1 MYSDMYG
8 PSCFG
13 DKMKNKNLQ
22 AYSFLSPF
30 IVLVSIF
37 YIAPA
42 ILTIVMS
49 FTSLDGAFIWEF
61 AGFDNYARIFK
72 DPTTPT
78 IIGNT
83 VLYIGLS
90 MAIVLI
96 LDLFIAIMTT
106 YFIRS
111 DNWAS
116 FFKSI
121 IMIPMITPSVIYS
134 VLWIWFLDASENG
147 FINSLLHSIDSS
159 FTPVNWIAEYPFA
172 VIVIA
177 QVLVSLAYGSII
189 FSSAIRSIP
198 ENQFRAAHVDGAGEW
213 EIIKTIIL
221 PNISGH
227 IKFIAMWETLGLMT
241 NYINI
246 LLITN
251 GGPLIR
257 TEVWALNAYHKAFI
271 DQQYGYGAALS
282 VMLILVV
289 FMIMLLFRFLSK
301 VSVSRKEAVDVE

>member
-1 MYSDMYG
+1 
-8 PSCFG
+8 
-13 DKMKNKNLQ
+13 MKNKNLQ

-30 IVLVSIF
+30 IVLVSVF

-42 ILTIVMS
+42 LLTIVMS
-49 FTSLDGAFIWEF
+49 FTSLDAAFIWEY
-61 AGFDNYARIFK
+61 AGFSNYKRIFM
-72 DPTTPT
+72 DPTTLT
-78 IIGNT
+78 IVRNT
-83 VLYIGLS
+83 VLYIGIS
-90 MAIVLI
+90 IAIVLV
-96 LDLFIAIMTT
+96 LDLFIAVMTT

-111 DNWAS
+111 DGWAS
-116 FFKSI
+116 LFKSI
-121 IMIPMITPSVIYS
+121 IMIPMITPSVVYS

-159 FTPVNWIAEYPFA
+159 FTPVNWIADYPFQ
-172 VIVIA
+172 VIIIV
-177 QVLVSLAYGSII
+177 QVMVSLAYGSII

-198 ENQFRAAHVDGAGEW
+198 ENLFKAARVDGAGEI
-213 EIIKTIIL
+213 EIIKTVIL

-289 FMIMLLFRFLSK
+289 FMMMLLFRFLSRI
-301 VSVSRKEAVDVE
+301 SRKEVQNAE

>member
-1 MYSDMYG
+1 MLSA
-8 PSCFG
+8 FAIIE
-13 DKMKNKNLQ
+13 KMKSKNLQ

-42 ILTIVMS
+42 LLTIVMS
-49 FTSLDGAFIWEF
+49 FTSLDGAFVWNF
-61 AGFDNYARIFK
+61 AGMSNYVRIFK
-72 DPTTPT
+72 DPSTLT
-78 IIGNT
+78 IIKNT

-90 MAIVLI
+90 MSIVVI
-96 LDLFIAIMTT
+96 VDLFIAIMTT
-106 YFIRS
+106 YFIKS
-111 DNWAS
+111 DGWAS

-121 IMIPMITPSVIYS
+121 IMIPMITPSVVYS

-147 FINSLLHSIDSS
+147 FINSLLHRINSNMAPI
-159 FTPVNWIAEYPFA
+159 NWIAKYPFC
-172 VIVIA
+172 VIVVA
-177 QVLVSLAYGSII
+177 QVMVSLAYGSII

-198 ENQFRAAHVDGAGEW
+198 ENQFKAAHVDGAGEW
-213 EIIKTIIL
+213 EIVKTIIL

-227 IKFIAMWETLGLMT
+227 IKFIVMWETLGLMT

-251 GGPLIR
+251 GGPLIK

-271 DQQYGYGAALS
+271 DRQYGYGAALS

-289 FMIMLLFRFLSK
+289 FMVMMLFQFISRISK
-301 VSVSRKEAVDVE
+301 KEASYVE

>member
-1 MYSDMYG
+1 
-8 PSCFG
+8 
-13 DKMKNKNLQ
+13 MKNKNLQ

-30 IVLVSIF
+30 IVLVSVF

-42 ILTIVMS
+42 LLTIVMS
-49 FTSLDGAFIWEF
+49 FTSLDAAFIWEY
-61 AGFDNYARIFK
+61 AGFSNYKRIFM
-72 DPTTPT
+72 DPTTLT
-78 IIGNT
+78 IVRNT
-83 VLYIGLS
+83 VLYIGVS
-90 MAIVLI
+90 IAIVLV
-96 LDLFIAIMTT
+96 LDLFIAVMTT

-111 DNWAS
+111 DGWAS
-116 FFKSI
+116 LFKSI
-121 IMIPMITPSVIYS
+121 IMIPMITPSVVYS

-159 FTPVNWIAEYPFA
+159 FTPVNWIADYPFQ
-172 VIVIA
+172 VIIIV
-177 QVLVSLAYGSII
+177 QVMVSLAYGSII

-198 ENQFRAAHVDGAGEW
+198 ENLFKAARVDGAGEI
-213 EIIKTIIL
+213 EIIKTVIL

-289 FMIMLLFRFLSK
+289 FMMMLLFRFLSRI
-301 VSVSRKEAVDVE
+301 SRKEVQNAE

>member
-1 MYSDMYG
+1 
-8 PSCFG
+8 
-13 DKMKNKNLQ
+13 MKNKNLQ

-42 ILTIVMS
+42 LLTIVMS
-49 FTSLDGAFIWEF
+49 FTSLDAAFIWEY
-61 AGFDNYARIFK
+61 AGFSNYKRIFM
-72 DPTTPT
+72 DPTTLT
-78 IIGNT
+78 IVKNT
-83 VLYIGLS
+83 VLYIGVS
-90 MAIVLI
+90 IAIVLV

-106 YFIRS
+106 YFIKS
-111 DNWAS
+111 DGWAS
-116 FFKSI
+116 LFKSI
-121 IMIPMITPSVIYS
+121 IMIPMITPSVVYS

-147 FINSLLHSIDSS
+147 FINSLLHSIDNS
-159 FTPVNWIAEYPFA
+159 FTPINWIAEYPFL
-172 VIVIA
+172 VIVVV
-177 QVLVSLAYGSII
+177 QVMVSLAYGSII

-198 ENQFRAAHVDGAGEW
+198 ENLFKVARVDGAGEI

-251 GGPLIR
+251 GGSLIR

-271 DQQYGYGAALS
+271 NQQYGYGAALS

-289 FMIMLLFRFLSK
+289 FMMMLLFSFLSRI
-301 VSVSRKEAVDVE
+301 SRKEVQNVK

>member
-1 MYSDMYG
+1 
-8 PSCFG
+8 
-13 DKMKNKNLQ
+13 MKNKNLQ

-42 ILTIVMS
+42 LLTIVMS
-49 FTSLDGAFIWEF
+49 FTSLDAAFIWEY
-61 AGFDNYARIFK
+61 AGFSNYKRIFM
-72 DPTTPT
+72 DPTTLT
-78 IIGNT
+78 IVKNT
-83 VLYIGLS
+83 VLYIGVS
-90 MAIVLI
+90 IAIVLV

-106 YFIRS
+106 YFIKS
-111 DNWAS
+111 DGWAS
-116 FFKSI
+116 LFKSI
-121 IMIPMITPSVIYS
+121 IMIPMITPSVVYS

-147 FINSLLHSIDSS
+147 FINSLLHSIDNS
-159 FTPVNWIAEYPFA
+159 FTPINWIAEYPFL
-172 VIVIA
+172 VIVIV
-177 QVLVSLAYGSII
+177 QVMVSLAYGSII

-198 ENQFRAAHVDGAGEW
+198 ENLFKVARVDGAGEI

-289 FMIMLLFRFLSK
+289 FMMMLLFRFLSRI
-301 VSVSRKEAVDVE
+301 SRKEVQNVE

>member
-1 MYSDMYG
+1 
-8 PSCFG
+8 
-13 DKMKNKNLQ
+13 MKNKNLQ

-42 ILTIVMS
+42 LLTIVMS
-49 FTSLDGAFIWEF
+49 FTSLDAAFIWEY
-61 AGFDNYARIFK
+61 AGFSNYKRIFM
-72 DPTTPT
+72 DPTTLT
-78 IIGNT
+78 IVNNT
-83 VLYIGLS
+83 VLYIGVS
-90 MAIVLI
+90 IAIVLV

-106 YFIRS
+106 YFIKS
-111 DNWAS
+111 DGWAS
-116 FFKSI
+116 LFKSI
-121 IMIPMITPSVIYS
+121 IMIPMITPSVVYS

-147 FINSLLHSIDSS
+147 FINSLLHSIDNS
-159 FTPVNWIAEYPFA
+159 FTPINWIAEYPFL
-172 VIVIA
+172 VIVIV
-177 QVLVSLAYGSII
+177 QVMVSLAYGSII

-198 ENQFRAAHVDGAGEW
+198 ENLFKVARVDGAGEI

-271 DQQYGYGAALS
+271 NQQYGYGAALS

-289 FMIMLLFRFLSK
+289 FMMMLLFSFLSRI
-301 VSVSRKEAVDVE
+301 SRKEVQNVK

>member
-1 MYSDMYG
+1 
-8 PSCFG
+8 
-13 DKMKNKNLQ
+13 MKNKNLQ

-30 IVLVSIF
+30 LILVSIF

-49 FTSLDGAFIWEF
+49 FTSLDGSFIWEF
-61 AGFDNYARIFK
+61 AGFSNYERVFR
-72 DPTTPT
+72 DPTTLT
-78 IIGNT
+78 IVKNT
-83 VLYIGLS
+83 VLYIGIS
-90 MAIVLI
+90 IALI
-96 LDLFIAIMTT
+96 LVLDLFIAIMTT
-106 YFIRS
+106 YFIKS
-111 DNWAS
+111 DGWAS

-134 VLWIWFLDASENG
+134 VLWIWFLDASDNG
-147 FINSLLHSIDSS
+147 FLNALFGKLNSNFAPI
-159 FTPVNWIAEYPFA
+159 NWIADYPFQ

-198 ENQFRAAHVDGAGEW
+198 ENQFKAAHVDGAGEW

-221 PNISGH
+221 PNIAGH

-246 LLITN
+246 LLITD
-251 GGPLIR
+251 GGPLIK

-271 DQQYGYGAALS
+271 DRQYGYGAALS

-289 FMIMLLFRFLSK
+289 FMFMLLFQFLSK
-301 VSVSRKEAVDVE
+301 VARKGGNDVQ

>member
-1 MYSDMYG
+1 
-8 PSCFG
+8 
-13 DKMKNKNLQ
+13 MKNKNLQ

-42 ILTIVMS
+42 LLTIVMS
-49 FTSLDGAFIWEF
+49 FTSLDAAFIWEY
-61 AGFDNYARIFK
+61 AGFSNYKRIFM
-72 DPTTPT
+72 DPTTLT
-78 IIGNT
+78 IVRNT
-83 VLYIGLS
+83 VLYIGVS
-90 MAIVLI
+90 IAIVLV

-106 YFIRS
+106 YFIKS
-111 DNWAS
+111 DGWAS
-116 FFKSI
+116 LFKSI
-121 IMIPMITPSVIYS
+121 IMRPMITPSVVYS

-147 FINSLLHSIDSS
+147 FINSLLHSIDNS
-159 FTPVNWIAEYPFA
+159 FTPINWIADYPFL
-172 VIVIA
+172 VIIIV
-177 QVLVSLAYGSII
+177 QVMVSLAYGSII

-198 ENQFRAAHVDGAGEW
+198 ENLFKVARVDGAGEI

-289 FMIMLLFRFLSK
+289 FMMMLLFRFLSRI
-301 VSVSRKEAVDVE
+301 SRKEVQNVE

>member
-1 MYSDMYG
+1 
-8 PSCFG
+8 
-13 DKMKNKNLQ
+13 MKNKNLQ

-30 IVLVSIF
+30 LILVSIF

-49 FTSLDGAFIWEF
+49 FTSLDGSFIWEF
-61 AGFDNYARIFK
+61 AGFSNYERVFR
-72 DPTTPT
+72 DPTTLT
-78 IIGNT
+78 IVKNT
-83 VLYIGLS
+83 VLYIGIS
-90 MAIVLI
+90 IALI
-96 LDLFIAIMTT
+96 LVLDLFIAIMTT
-106 YFIRS
+106 YFIKS
-111 DNWAS
+111 DGWAS

-134 VLWIWFLDASENG
+134 VLWIWFLDASDSG
-147 FINSLLHSIDSS
+147 FLNALFGKLNSNFAPI
-159 FTPVNWIAEYPFA
+159 NWIADYPFQ

-198 ENQFRAAHVDGAGEW
+198 ENQFKAAHVDGAGEW

-221 PNISGH
+221 PNIAGH

-246 LLITN
+246 LLITD
-251 GGPLIR
+251 GGPLIK

-271 DQQYGYGAALS
+271 DRQYGYGAALS

-289 FMIMLLFRFLSK
+289 FMFMLLFQFLSK
-301 VSVSRKEAVDVE
+301 VARKRGNDVQ

>member
-1 MYSDMYG
+1 
-8 PSCFG
+8 
-13 DKMKNKNLQ
+13 
-22 AYSFLSPF
+22 
-30 IVLVSIF
+30 
-37 YIAPA
+37 
-42 ILTIVMS
+42 MS
-49 FTSLDGAFIWEF
+49 FTSLDAAFIWEY
-61 AGFDNYARIFK
+61 AGFSNYKRIFM
-72 DPTTPT
+72 DPTTLT
-78 IIGNT
+78 IVKNT
-83 VLYIGLS
+83 VLYIGVS
-90 MAIVLI
+90 IAIVLV

-106 YFIRS
+106 YFIKS
-111 DNWAS
+111 DGWAS
-116 FFKSI
+116 LFKSI
-121 IMIPMITPSVIYS
+121 IMIPMITPSVVYS

-147 FINSLLHSIDSS
+147 FINSLLHSIDNS
-159 FTPVNWIAEYPFA
+159 FTPINWIAEYPFL
-172 VIVIA
+172 VIVVV
-177 QVLVSLAYGSII
+177 QVMVSLAYGSII

-198 ENQFRAAHVDGAGEW
+198 ENLFKVARVDGAGEI

-271 DQQYGYGAALS
+271 NQQYGYGAALS

-289 FMIMLLFRFLSK
+289 FMMMLLFSFLSRI
-301 VSVSRKEAVDVE
+301 SRKEVQNVK

>member
-1 MYSDMYG
+1 
-8 PSCFG
+8 
-13 DKMKNKNLQ
+13 MKNKNLQ

-42 ILTIVMS
+42 LLTIVMS
-49 FTSLDGAFIWEF
+49 FTSLDAAFIWEY
-61 AGFDNYARIFK
+61 AGFSNYKRIFM
-72 DPTTPT
+72 DPTTLT
-78 IIGNT
+78 IVKNT
-83 VLYIGLS
+83 VLYIGVS
-90 MAIVLI
+90 IAIVLV

-106 YFIRS
+106 YFIKS
-111 DNWAS
+111 DGWAS
-116 FFKSI
+116 LFKSI
-121 IMIPMITPSVIYS
+121 IMIPMITPSVVYS

-147 FINSLLHSIDSS
+147 FINSLLHSIDNS
-159 FTPVNWIAEYPFA
+159 FTPINWIADYPFL
-172 VIVIA
+172 VIIIV
-177 QVLVSLAYGSII
+177 QVMVSLAYGSII

-198 ENQFRAAHVDGAGEW
+198 ENLFKVARVDGAGEI

-271 DQQYGYGAALS
+271 NQQYGYGAALS

-289 FMIMLLFRFLSK
+289 FMMMLLFSFLSRI
-301 VSVSRKEAVDVE
+301 SRKEVQNVK

>member
-1 MYSDMYG
+1 
-8 PSCFG
+8 
-13 DKMKNKNLQ
+13 MKNKNLQ

-30 IVLVSIF
+30 IVLVSVF

-42 ILTIVMS
+42 LLTIVMS
-49 FTSLDGAFIWEF
+49 FTSLDAAFIWEY
-61 AGFDNYARIFK
+61 AGFSNYKRIFM
-72 DPTTPT
+72 DPTTLT
-78 IIGNT
+78 IVRNT
-83 VLYIGLS
+83 VLYIGIS
-90 MAIVLI
+90 IAIVLV
-96 LDLFIAIMTT
+96 LDLFIAVMTT

-111 DNWAS
+111 DGWAS
-116 FFKSI
+116 LFKSI
-121 IMIPMITPSVIYS
+121 IMIPMITPSVVYS

-159 FTPVNWIAEYPFA
+159 FTPVNWIADYPFL
-172 VIVIA
+172 VIIIVQVI
-177 QVLVSLAYGSII
+177 VSLAYGSII

-198 ENQFRAAHVDGAGEW
+198 ENLFKAARVDGAGEI
-213 EIIKTIIL
+213 EIIKTVIL

-289 FMIMLLFRFLSK
+289 FMMMLLFRFLSRI
-301 VSVSRKEAVDVE
+301 SRKEVQNAE

>member
-1 MYSDMYG
+1 
-8 PSCFG
+8 
-13 DKMKNKNLQ
+13 MKNKNLQ

-42 ILTIVMS
+42 LLTIVMS
-49 FTSLDGAFIWEF
+49 FTSLDAAFIWEY
-61 AGFDNYARIFK
+61 AGFSNYKRIFM
-72 DPTTPT
+72 DPTTLT
-78 IIGNT
+78 IVRNT
-83 VLYIGLS
+83 VLYIGVS
-90 MAIVLI
+90 IAIVLV

-106 YFIRS
+106 YFIKS
-111 DNWAS
+111 DGWAS
-116 FFKSI
+116 LFKSI
-121 IMIPMITPSVIYS
+121 IMIPMITPSVVYS

-147 FINSLLHSIDSS
+147 FINSLLHSIDNS
-159 FTPVNWIAEYPFA
+159 FTPINWIADYPFL
-172 VIVIA
+172 VIIIV
-177 QVLVSLAYGSII
+177 QVMVSLAYGSII

-198 ENQFRAAHVDGAGEW
+198 ENLFKVARVDGAGEI

-289 FMIMLLFRFLSK
+289 FMMMLLFRFLSRI
-301 VSVSRKEAVDVE
+301 SRKEVQNVE

>member
-1 MYSDMYG
+1 
-8 PSCFG
+8 
-13 DKMKNKNLQ
+13 MKNKNLQ

-42 ILTIVMS
+42 LLTIVMS
-49 FTSLDGAFIWEF
+49 FTSLDAAFIWEY
-61 AGFDNYARIFK
+61 AGFSNYKRIFM
-72 DPTTPT
+72 DPTTLT
-78 IIGNT
+78 IVRNT
-83 VLYIGLS
+83 VLYIGVS
-90 MAIVLI
+90 IAIVLV

-106 YFIRS
+106 YFIKS
-111 DNWAS
+111 DGWAS
-116 FFKSI
+116 LFKSI
-121 IMIPMITPSVIYS
+121 IMIPMITPSVVYS

-147 FINSLLHSIDSS
+147 FINSLLHSIDNS
-159 FTPVNWIAEYPFA
+159 FTPINWIAEYPFL
-172 VIVIA
+172 VIVIV
-177 QVLVSLAYGSII
+177 QVMVSLAYGSII

-198 ENQFRAAHVDGAGEW
+198 ENLFKVARVDGAGEI

-289 FMIMLLFRFLSK
+289 FMMMLLFRFLSRI
-301 VSVSRKEAVDVE
+301 SRKEVQNVE

>member
-1 MYSDMYG
+1 
-8 PSCFG
+8 
-13 DKMKNKNLQ
+13 MKNKNLQ

-42 ILTIVMS
+42 LLTIVMS
-49 FTSLDGAFIWEF
+49 FTSLDAAFIWEY
-61 AGFDNYARIFK
+61 AGFSNYKRIFM
-72 DPTTPT
+72 DPTTLT
-78 IIGNT
+78 IVKNT
-83 VLYIGLS
+83 VLYIGVS
-90 MAIVLI
+90 IAIVLV

-106 YFIRS
+106 YFIKS
-111 DNWAS
+111 DGWAS
-116 FFKSI
+116 LFKSI
-121 IMIPMITPSVIYS
+121 IMIPMITPSVVYS

-147 FINSLLHSIDSS
+147 FINSLLHSIDNS
-159 FTPVNWIAEYPFA
+159 FTPINWIAEYPFL
-172 VIVIA
+172 VIVVV
-177 QVLVSLAYGSII
+177 QVMVSLAYGSII

-198 ENQFRAAHVDGAGEW
+198 ENLFKVARVDGAGEI

-271 DQQYGYGAALS
+271 NQQYGYGAALS

-289 FMIMLLFRFLSK
+289 FMMMLLFSFLSRI
-301 VSVSRKEAVDVE
+301 SRKEVQNVK